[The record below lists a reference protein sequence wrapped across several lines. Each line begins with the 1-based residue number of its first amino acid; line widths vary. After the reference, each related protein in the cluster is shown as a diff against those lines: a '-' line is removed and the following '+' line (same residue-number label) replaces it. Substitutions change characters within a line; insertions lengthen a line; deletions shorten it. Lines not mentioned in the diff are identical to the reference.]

1 MGQEK
6 KRVRRKFRS
15 RFIRAWFGQLQARCG
30 SLFPPL
36 FFALSAVLLLC
47 FCSGCTGREEGTFTQ
62 GDLAQG
68 TERPETEALR
78 QEDTEEVRRTGEE
91 PESTEA
97 LAAMALEQQSQRIRS
112 LPAGEL
118 ALKGMAEPALVSR
131 LFFAAAVDD
140 ALLGRIL
147 GKSYVEN
154 ENIALSELSYL
165 KMLHYGLD
173 GNTYVGEMI
182 VNQKIEAEVLEI
194 FQTLYEHQ
202 YPIERMT
209 LIDEYDADDEASM
222 DDNNTSAF
230 NYRTIAGSGK
240 LSNHSY
246 GMAIDLNPKY
256 NPYVKENADGSVVCQ
271 PKSGMEYADR
281 TKEFPYKIDRDDLAY
296 QLFVQAGFAWG
307 GDFRSVKDYQHFE
320 KGN

>member
-1 MGQEK
+1 MDKEK
-6 KRVRRKFRS
+6 RPVLSLRRGRPSTAFV
-15 RFIRAWFGQLQARCG
+15 
-30 SLFPPL
+30 
-36 FFALSAVLLLC
+36 FALSATLLLC
-47 FCSGCTGREEGTFTQ
+47 SCIGCGRREEGAVAQ
-62 GDLAQG
+62 GKLAQG
-68 TERPETEALR
+68 TERMDTEAPA
-78 QEDTEEVRRTGEE
+78 QADDKEAGEPEEE
-91 PESTEA
+91 PEREA
-97 LAAMALEQQSQRIRS
+97 ALEAMAMEQESQRILS

-118 ALKGMAEPALVSR
+118 ALKGMAEPELTSR

-154 ENIALSELSYL
+154 ENIAHSELSYL

-182 VNQKIEAEVLEI
+182 VNQKIEADVLEI

-202 YPIERMT
+202 YPIEKMT
-209 LIDEYDADDEASM
+209 LIDDYGADDEASM

-230 NYRTIAGSGK
+230 NYRTIAGSSK

-256 NPYVKENADGSVVCQ
+256 NPYVKENSDGSVFCQ

-281 TKEFPYKIDRDDLAY
+281 TKEFSYKIDRDDLAY
-296 QLFVQAGFAWG
+296 QLFTQAGFTWG
-307 GDFRSVKDYQHFE
+307 GDFQSVKDYQHFE
-320 KGN
+320 KEN